1 MASGH
6 VKWFNDAKGFGFI
19 IPDDQTGDVF
29 VHFSSIVGQ
38 SGRRTLQEGDKVD
51 YVAVEGPR
59 GLHAEDRGPLLQ
71 GDGGQ
76 RPREVARAC
85 ARAHCCAGPG
95 GGQAVGT
102 TRGRPS

>member
-59 GLHAEDRGPLLQ
+59 GLHAE
-71 GDGGQ
+71 
-76 RPREVARAC
+76 EVSI
-85 ARAHCCAGPG
+85 
-95 GGQAVGT
+95 VV
-102 TRGRPS
+102 

>member
-38 SGRRTLQEGDKVD
+38 SGRRTLQEGDKVA
-51 YVAVEGPR
+51 YVAVAGPR
-59 GLHAEDRGPLLQ
+59 GLHAE
-71 GDGGQ
+71 
-76 RPREVARAC
+76 EVSR
-85 ARAHCCAGPG
+85 
-95 GGQAVGT
+95 VV
-102 TRGRPS
+102 